1 MGCHFL
7 LQGIFPTQLSNLGRP
22 HLQADGLP
30 SEPPGKLSLLQGNLP
45 NPGIKPR
52 SPTFQADSLPA
63 EPQGKPK
70 NTGVGS
76 LSLFQQ
82 IFPTQ
87 ELNQSLL
94 HFKQILYQLSYQGS
108 PEYNTSTEITG
119 FVFSNCFRL
128 KAYHLGEIHI
138 LVITFH

>member
-1 MGCHFL
+1 M
-7 LQGIFPTQLSNLGRP
+7 
-22 HLQADGLP
+22 
-30 SEPPGKLSLLQGNLP
+30 
-45 NPGIKPR
+45 
-52 SPTFQADSLPA
+52 
-63 EPQGKPK
+63 
-70 NTGVGS
+70 GS

-108 PEYNTSTEITG
+108 PEYDTSTEITG